1 VSSGSKGILPARTGR
16 FVTFGISNLIVSI
29 EMVDRLQALL
39 SHFAVSARTFQAG
52 ALCGINSL
60 DGTTSHGQ
68 LHLIRRG
75 DVEVRHG
82 KKLAARVS
90 EPSLLLY
97 PRPLAHRF
105 ITDAERGA
113 DFVCANLSFEGGSA
127 NPIAAALPPFV
138 CLPLSRLQGSEAVL
152 DLLFS
157 EAMATNCGRQAMLD
171 RLFEVVLIQVLR
183 QLMESGQTRVGMLAG
198 LAHGQL
204 RKAIVRM
211 HEQPAKEWS
220 LEELCAVCGMSRS
233 VFANAF
239 RETVGATPG
248 AYLQRWR
255 VGLAQ
260 KALLQGQSLKLIA
273 QDVGYGSEAALSRA
287 FKAASGVSPREWRN
301 AQLARAG

>member
-1 VSSGSKGILPARTGR
+1 MT
-16 FVTFGISNLIVSI
+16 
-29 EMVDRLQALL
+29 DRLQALL

-60 DGTTSHGQ
+60 DGEGPFGQ
-68 LHLIRRG
+68 LHLIRSG

-82 KKLAARVS
+82 KTLAASIR

-105 ITDAERGA
+105 VTDSKRGA

-138 CLPLSRLQGSEAVL
+138 CLPLSRLQGSQAVL
-152 DLLFS
+152 DLLFT
-157 EAMATNCGRQAMLD
+157 EAMATYCGRQAMLD

-183 QLMESGQTRVGMLAG
+183 QLMESGRTRVGMLAG
-198 LAHGQL
+198 LAHAQL
-204 RKAIVRM
+204 RKSIVKM
-211 HEQPAKEWS
+211 HEEPQREWS
-220 LEELCAVCGMSRS
+220 LEELGSVSGMSRS
-233 VFANAF
+233 AFANTF
-239 RETVGATPG
+239 RDTVGVTPG

-260 KALLQGQSLKLIA
+260 KALLQGRSLKLIA
-273 QDVGYGSEAALSRA
+273 QEVGYGSEAALSRA
-287 FKAASGVSPREWRN
+287 FKAASGKSPREWRN
-301 AQLARAG
+301 AQGTMN